1 MTPVLL
7 AARYGHK
14 VVVQE
19 LCEIFGADI
28 LHRKKVRAMQTVSG
42 SDGSNHNVWLHSQ
55 DDCQPAIVC
64 EVAITASGSSVC
76 ARRGTFVEYCDI
88 FVLYLLLP
96 GTNWWACAHIVLEE
110 CAYCTLLWHE
120 NRELYELC
128 IHG

>member
-14 VVVQE
+14 VVVRE
-19 LCEIFGADI
+19 LYETFGADI

-64 EVAITASGSSVC
+64 EVAVTASGSSVC
-76 ARRGTFVEYCDI
+76 AHRRDFC
-88 FVLYLLLP
+88 
-96 GTNWWACAHIVLEE
+96 
-110 CAYCTLLWHE
+110 
-120 NRELYELC
+120 
-128 IHG
+128 